1 MDTKKLKRS
10 ENEKMIAGVCG
21 GLGEYLGIDPT
32 IVRLIFVLLVLTGSL
47 GLWLYLIMW
56 IVVPSEGG
64 RAVAKPISSQTDVAK
79 DDTSAA
85 DAPPVVLADEK
96 DDAAD

>member
-1 MDTKKLKRS
+1 MDTKKLLRIQ
-10 ENEKMIAGVCG
+10 NGKMIAGVCG

-56 IVVPSEGG
+56 VVVPLEGG
-64 RAVAKPISSQTDVAK
+64 QAIVPLNSTQSDASQAVLPVEEERPTD
-79 DDTSAA
+79 
-85 DAPPVVLADEK
+85 
-96 DDAAD
+96 

>member
-21 GLGEYLGIDPT
+21 GLGDYLDIDPT

-56 IVVPSEGG
+56 VVVPSEGG
-64 RAVAKPISSQTDVAK
+64 RAVASLNSTQLDIPQ
-79 DDTSAA
+79 A
-85 DAPPVVLADEK
+85 DAQPVILSDENEG
-96 DDAAD
+96 AAN